1 MVEDFLVIIYI
12 LAFLKKKKKKK
23 NEKKKKGQLNRYTA
37 CNNLFL
43 DMNQKT
49 IQSNTSNFVVN
60 N

>member
-12 LAFLKKKKKKK
+12 LAFLKRK
-23 NEKKKKGQLNRYTA
+23 NRQLNKYIA